1 MSDDDYQFCVG
12 DIVME
17 KDFITVGDG
26 IQMTGIIIAVEHLSY
41 NLGEKIFH
49 DRLTIHWLENDTAE
63 EMPAV
68 LVDLISSVKKS

>member
-1 MSDDDYQFCVG
+1 VSDDDYQFCVG